1 MKTTLPRESFS
12 LQGRKPAVFSTPVLQ
27 DSSTKEH
34 VPDQAAQK
42 KAEQNES
49 RFCCSFSTV
58 LEKYVHLVNFLCPW
72 GTDNGRRVLRVEI
85 ALHSSPMFGMW
96 ELSSVLWEARALL

>member
-1 MKTTLPRESFS
+1 MNTTLPRESFS

-27 DSSTKEH
+27 DGSTKEH

-42 KAEQNES
+42 RQS
-49 RFCCSFSTV
+49 RMRAVFCCSFSTV
-58 LEKYVHLVNFLCPW
+58 LGKYVHLVNFLCPW
-72 GTDNGRRVLRVEI
+72 GTDDGRKVLRGEI
-85 ALHSSPMFGMW
+85 ALHSILMFGMW